1 MGTEEK
7 FNIRGKLISL
17 LESFSKEEFKRFG
30 DFVNSPYFNNER
42 VLVELYKILKQNYPG
57 FSAKG
62 FVKETVFE
70 SLFPGKKYNDSI
82 FRNTISKMLRLAEQ
96 FLTMNHLASDKF
108 HIKLFLLE
116 ELKLKRQESLF
127 VKHRKEA
134 ESSLES
140 EYFKNEDYFLK
151 KYLLEILND
160 EFMKITKNYMV
171 FTGKGEVSSFEF
183 LSNSFLI
190 NILKANASII
200 NSNKN
205 LFGDEIKLILFD
217 EIENFL
223 LKNPVLLSSN
233 LYLRYY
239 YYSIKIFQTNDDKY
253 FFELRDIINN
263 ETDSLGIADRKNI
276 LTILTNYSY
285 YRINNGELKFVDE
298 QFKLYK
304 LNIEKKLYKGDRDFL
319 SHIFFMNVVTTGLD
333 AGELEWVKDFIKLYH
348 EELKNEH
355 KKNMFN
361 FSSALLHL
369 RKKEFDNAIEYASKV
384 ISDDLSYKHQ
394 LKSFYL
400 KIYFEMNED
409 QPFYSHIDSYRHFV
423 KNDKL
428 LGEDSREY
436 IMNYISF
443 SKKLFDLKNFPGKNE
458 FEIKNI
464 KKEITQH
471 KALINKLWLMKKVNE
486 L

>member
-1 MGTEEK
+1 MKSGSK
-7 FNIRGKLISL
+7 NLIKGKLIPL
-17 LESFSKEEFKRFG
+17 LKAFSKEEFKSFG
-30 DFVNSPYFNNER
+30 DFVSSPYFNKER
-42 VLVELYKILKQNYPG
+42 VLIDLYKILKQDYPG
-57 FSAKG
+57 FSSKG
-62 FVKETVFE
+62 FEKETIYE
-70 SLFPGKKYNDSI
+70 LLFPGKKYNDSI
-82 FRNTISKMLRLAEQ
+82 FRNTFSKMLRLAEK
-96 FLTMNHLASDKF
+96 FLYVNHLGNDNF
-108 HIKLFLLE
+108 HRRLFLLE
-116 ELKLKRQESLF
+116 EFKIKKQEGLF
-127 VKHRKEA
+127 VKHKAEA
-134 ESSLES
+134 DRFTESNLI
-140 EYFKNEDYFLK
+140 KNEDYFLK
-151 KYLLEILND
+151 KYQLENLND
-160 EFMKITKNYMV
+160 EFRKITKNFMV
-171 FTGKGEVSSFEF
+171 LTNKEEAGSFEY

-205 LFGDEIKLILFD
+205 FFGEQLNLILFD
-217 EIENFL
+217 EIECYL
-223 LKNPVLLSSN
+223 LKDPDLLASN

-239 YYSIKIFQTNDDKY
+239 YYSIKIFQENDDKY

-263 ETDSLGIADRKNI
+263 EMESLSIVDRKNI
-276 LTILTNYSY
+276 LTTLTNYSY

-333 AGELEWVKDFIKLYH
+333 AGEFEWVEDFIKRYYD
-348 EELKNEH
+348 ELKNEH
-355 KKNMFN
+355 RENMFN
-361 FSSALLHL
+361 FSFSLFHL
-369 RKKEFDNAIEYASKV
+369 RKKNYDAAIEFASKV
-384 ISDDLSYKHQ
+384 VSDDLSYKHQ

-400 KIYFEMNED
+400 KIYYELNED

-443 SKKLFDLKNFPGKNE
+443 SKKLFDLKNIPDKDV
-458 FEIKNI
+458 FEIQSV
-464 KKEITQH
+464 KKEITLH
-471 KALINKLWLMKKVNE
+471 KALINKLWLMKKIND